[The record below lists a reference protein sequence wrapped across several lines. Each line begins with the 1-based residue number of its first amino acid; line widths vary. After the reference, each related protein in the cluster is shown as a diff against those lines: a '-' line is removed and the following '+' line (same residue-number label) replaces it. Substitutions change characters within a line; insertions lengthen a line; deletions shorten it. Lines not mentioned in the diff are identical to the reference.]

1 MFDFGQ
7 IVEKVTGLLGEN
19 GGIRDVIGGD
29 VSETLGNT
37 NLDMSLLE
45 NLDPSM
51 LENLNIDPSI
61 LENLPLDQAQ
71 EFLAHTGIDPS
82 ALADGQLTDVIARL
96 TGSGAP

>member
-7 IVEKVTGLLGEN
+7 IVEKVTGLLGDN
-19 GGIRDVIGGD
+19 GGMRDIIGGD

-51 LENLNIDPSI
+51 LENL
-61 LENLPLDQAQ
+61 PLDQAQ
-71 EFLAHTGIDPS
+71 ELLADTGLDPS
-82 ALADGQLTDVIARL
+82 ALADGQLTEVIARL